1 MRATLKD
8 LSDISGLPDLRSSRK
23 SGKPALPTTA
33 ILTLYMRGNEKTRLE
48 KELKRIRKRRVQLL
62 KRVKDV
68 DREMSKL
75 LIQATD
81 IAEKMRGKRLDK
93 GSFGKKA
100 GATGGA
106 RRARVVVGY

>member
-1 MRATLKD
+1 M
-8 LSDISGLPDLRSSRK
+8 
-23 SGKPALPTTA
+23 
-33 ILTLYMRGNEKTRLE
+33 
-48 KELKRIRKRRVQLL
+48 L

-81 IAEKMRGKRLDK
+81 IAEKLRGKQLGK
-93 GSFGKKA
+93 GSSGKGV
-100 GATGGA
+100 GATAGA